1 MTTHY
6 WQSRLFEF
14 YNKIKD
20 KEDISVE
27 LELGVKSFKRVLREG
42 RDSVVPQQT
51 FDYDFSQDKQADLD
65 NTLSRV
71 DEAIMI
77 GLSILDK

>member
-14 YNKIKD
+14 YNQIKD
-20 KEDISVE
+20 KEDISVD

-42 RDSVVPQQT
+42 RDFVVPKRD
-51 FDYDFSQDKQADLD
+51 FDYDFSKDKSIDMD
-65 NTLSRV
+65 NALSRV